1 MTYSKQEA
9 LRNYKLICDELSL
22 LHLRC
27 ELYLGLFSHPEDNRL
42 ITDYGKIAMQLIE
55 LSLRESITLA
65 VTRMLDPTKVSG
77 KDNLTLFCFF
87 DYFNNIPEFSKAL
100 ELVACLAKP
109 FTIYRNKEVGH
120 NDYAVATGK
129 AELKAMIDKDLLEST
144 LHILDG
150 LINVVSISL
159 TGNEVSC
166 FHPNSSGVS
175 ELVQVIAEGRNS
187 IITEINKYQQ

>member
-9 LRNYKLICDELSL
+9 LRNYKLLRDDLSL
-22 LHLRC
+22 LHLRW
-27 ELYLGLFSHPEDNRL
+27 ELYLGLFSHPESNRL
-42 ITDYGKIAMQLIE
+42 ITDHGQVALQLIE

-65 VTRMLDPTKVSG
+65 VTRMLDPAKTAS
-77 KDNLTLFCFF
+77 KDNLTLYCFF
-87 DYFNNIPEFSKAL
+87 DHFNDIPQFSKAL
-100 ELVACLAKP
+100 NLGTCLAQP
-109 FTIYRNKEVGH
+109 LSIYRNKEVGH

-129 AELKAMIDKDLLEST
+129 AELKAVIDKDLLESI

-150 LINVVSISL
+150 LINVISISL
-159 TGNEVSC
+159 TGNEATC

-187 IITEINKYQQ
+187 IIRNLTSK